1 MHREMRFQAVTTS
14 ATESVLGEWGE
25 VRPTLLNTSMVSRS
39 LLEFVRV
46 HPCQRQAVPAVLP
59 ARRTCQLRLR
69 RNLLGLCQRDRIE
82 HQSVTVSGRRRH
94 RQRGAVLFR
103 GW

>member
-46 HPCQRQAVPAVLP
+46 HP
-59 ARRTCQLRLR
+59 
-69 RNLLGLCQRDRIE
+69 
-82 HQSVTVSGRRRH
+82 
-94 RQRGAVLFR
+94 RQREASGARSFISLTR
-103 GW
+103 LSPSITKESTWALPT

>member
-46 HPCQRQAVPAVLP
+46 HHRQRQVVPAV
-59 ARRTCQLRLR
+59 
-69 RNLLGLCQRDRIE
+69 
-82 HQSVTVSGRRRH
+82 VS
-94 RQRGAVLFR
+94 A
-103 GW
+103 